1 MKANGE
7 SGASR
12 FLVLGDDTLCREGT
26 RHILKDFAFTG
37 EVEVVDGVEDL
48 EAMADRAQSFDLV
61 FVSAMRPEID
71 LEEAIAAVKSLV
83 DPTPVAVVGLVDS
96 SIAVRSA
103 LAAGAVG
110 YVPAMSSPRV
120 IRHAVELML
129 TGSLYL
135 PASLL
140 TASPGDADNQAIG
153 PGSLVRLTA
162 RQEAVLG
169 ELAKGRSNK
178 RIATELGLSEAT
190 VKVHVA
196 AIMRTL
202 KAHNRT
208 QAVLTASQVG
218 ILQDSSQ

>member
-1 MKANGE
+1 MTANGE

-12 FLVLGDDTLCREGT
+12 FLVLGDDTLCREGI
-26 RHILKDFAFTG
+26 RHILKGFPSTG
-37 EVEVVDGVEDL
+37 AVDVVDGVEDL
-48 EAMADRAQSFDLV
+48 EAMEDGAQSFDLV
-61 FVSAMRPEID
+61 FLSAMRPELEID
-71 LEEAIAAVKSLV
+71 DVIAAVKSLV

-103 LAAGAVG
+103 ISAGATG

-178 RIATELGLSEAT
+178 QIATELGLSEAT

-218 ILQDSSQ
+218 ILQET